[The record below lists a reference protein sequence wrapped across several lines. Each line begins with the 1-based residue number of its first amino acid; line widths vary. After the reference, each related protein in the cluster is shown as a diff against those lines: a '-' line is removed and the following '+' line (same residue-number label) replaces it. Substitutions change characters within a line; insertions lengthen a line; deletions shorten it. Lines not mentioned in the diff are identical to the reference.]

1 MLMTGTAI
9 TGESGPCVK
18 KRILFVD
25 DEPMI
30 LKLFEIMFERLRTE
44 WEMDFANSGFT
55 AVQLMAKAPY
65 DVIVSDMRMPRMNG
79 AELLTEVMRSYPK
92 TARIILSGFADQ
104 EMIMKC
110 VGVTHQYLSKP
121 CGVEILR
128 STLARVCALDRWLA
142 DDKLRVILGQLETLP
157 SPPALYSRIMEELQ
171 SPNASM
177 QSIGEIVGQDFGL
190 LPKLLQLVNSAFFG
204 ISQNVTSA
212 IEAVQLLG
220 VETVKSLALSIHVF
234 SCFDKSRCPDIS
246 IDSLWRHSVAVAT
259 SAKKIAELE
268 QGDQQ
273 MVEAAFTSGL
283 LHDVGKLLLATSL
296 PSAFREAITLVK
308 VRQIP
313 FWEAEREIFGATHA
327 DVGAYLF
334 GLWGLPIAIVES
346 VAWHHCP
353 AQSQPLTLSPLT
365 AVHAADAL
373 ENERNGSVIGSV
385 PTSVDLQYLAELGLN
400 DRFSV
405 WRRVCF
411 EPERRSQ

>member
-1 MLMTGTAI
+1 MAGTAI
-9 TGESGPCVK
+9 TGEPGACMK

-30 LKLFEIMFERLRTE
+30 LKLFEIMFERLRSE

-55 AVQLMAKAPY
+55 AVQLMSKAPY

-79 AELLTEVMRSYPK
+79 AELLTEVMRRYPK

-110 VGVTHQYLSKP
+110 VGVTHQYLAKP
-121 CGVEILR
+121 CGIEILR

-142 DDKLRVILGQLETLP
+142 DDKLKVILGQLETLP
-157 SPPALYSRIMEELQ
+157 SPPALYARILEELQ
-171 SPNASM
+171 SPSASM
-177 QSIGEIVGQDFGL
+177 QSIGEIIAQDFGL

-212 IEAVQLLG
+212 VEAVQLLG
-220 VETVKSLALSIHVF
+220 VETVGALALSIHVF
-234 SCFDKSRCPDIS
+234 SCFDHRRCPDIS
-246 IDSLWRHSVAVAT
+246 IDSLWRHSVAAAA
-259 SAKKIAELE
+259 SAKKIIELE

-273 MVEAAFTSGL
+273 MAEAAFTSSL

-296 PSAFREAITLVK
+296 PAPFREAISLAK

-313 FWEAEREIFGATHA
+313 FWQAEREIFGATHA

-334 GLWGLPIAIVES
+334 GLWGLPLAIVES

-353 AQSQPLTLSPLT
+353 TQRQPLAFSPLT
-365 AVHAADAL
+365 AVHVADAL
-373 ENERNGSVIGSV
+373 ENERSGPVIGSV
-385 PTSVDLQYLAELGLN
+385 PTSVNLQYLAELGLS

-405 WRRVCF
+405 WRKVCF
-411 EPERRSQ
+411 EPEPRSQ

>member
-1 MLMTGTAI
+1 MTGTAI
-9 TGESGPCVK
+9 TEAPGSCLK

-44 WEMDFANSGFT
+44 WEMDFANSGFA
-55 AVQLMAKAPY
+55 AVQLMTKAPY

-79 AELLTEVMRSYPK
+79 AELLTEVMRRHPK

-110 VGVTHQYLSKP
+110 VGVTHQYLAKP
-121 CGVEILR
+121 CGLELLR

-142 DDKLRVILGQLETLP
+142 DDKLRVVLGQLKTLP
-157 SPPALYSRIMEELQ
+157 SPPALYTRILEELQ
-171 SPNASM
+171 SSTASM
-177 QSIGEIVGQDFGL
+177 QSIGEIIAQDFGL

-204 ISQNVTSA
+204 ISQPVTSA
-212 IEAVQLLG
+212 FEAVQLLG

-234 SCFDKSRCPDIS
+234 SCFDNAHCPDIS
-246 IDSLWRHSVAVAT
+246 IDSLWRHSVAMAT
-259 SAKKIAELE
+259 SAKKIVELE

-273 MVEAAFTSGL
+273 MAEAAFTSGL

-296 PSAFREAITLVK
+296 PASFREAISLAK
-308 VRQIP
+308 ARQIP
-313 FWEAEREIFGATHA
+313 FWQAEREIFGATHS

-346 VAWHHCP
+346 VAWHHRP
-353 AQSQPLTLSPLT
+353 TQGHPLTFSALT
-365 AVHAADAL
+365 AVHVADAL
-373 ENERNGSVIGSV
+373 ENERSGSVFGGV
-385 PTSVDLQYLAELGLN
+385 PTSVDLEYLAELGFN

-405 WRRVCF
+405 WRKVCF
-411 EPERRSQ
+411 EPEFRSR

>member
-1 MLMTGTAI
+1 VNTLKDDNDLMLMTGI
-9 TGESGPCVK
+9 PINGEPRFR

-30 LKLFEIMFERLRTE
+30 LKLFEIMFERLRTD

-79 AELLTEVMRSYPK
+79 AELLTEVMRRYPK
-92 TARIILSGFADQ
+92 SARIILSGFADQ

-110 VGVTHQYLSKP
+110 VGVTHQYLAKP

-128 STLARVCALDRWLA
+128 STLTRVCALDRWVS

-157 SPPALYSRIMEELQ
+157 SPPALYSRIMEELE
-171 SPNASM
+171 SPSASM
-177 QSIGEIVGQDFGL
+177 QSIGEIIAQDFGL

-204 ISQNVTSA
+204 ISQDVTSA
-212 IEAVQLLG
+212 TEAVQLLG

-234 SCFDKSRCPDIS
+234 SCFDKRRCPDIS
-246 IDSLWRHSVAVAT
+246 IDSLWRHSVGAAAL
-259 SAKKIAELE
+259 AKKIVEFE
-268 QGDQQ
+268 HGDQQ
-273 MVEAAFTSGL
+273 MAEAAFTSGL
-283 LHDVGKLLLATSL
+283 LHDVGKLLLATSV
-296 PSAFREAITLVK
+296 PAAFREAIILAK

-346 VAWHHCP
+346 VAWQHCP
-353 AQSQPLTLSPLT
+353 AQSQPLVFNPLT
-365 AVHAADAL
+365 AVHVADAL
-373 ENERNGSVIGSV
+373 ENERSGAVIGGVS
-385 PTSVDLQYLAELGLN
+385 TSVDPQYLAELGLS

-405 WRRVCF
+405 WREV
-411 EPERRSQ
+411 